1 MAKGTD
7 WTASIMLG
15 LALGGG
21 YAVYRL
27 LKKTGSKVKDA
38 TGKARE
44 GAQKVADKLLDV
56 SGKQRIVAETNV
68 VMKDIAKKLKTTA
81 DPAKNLHLQIER
93 LQAVK
98 DEALAL
104 GNTWALEHLLQRKLS
119 ALHDLEGS

>member
-7 WTASIMLG
+7 WTTSIMLG

-27 LKKTGSKVKDA
+27 FKKTRSKVEEA
-38 TGKARE
+38 TDKARE
-44 GAQKVADKLLDV
+44 GAQKVADKLVDV
-56 SGKQRIVAETNV
+56 SGKQRIVAETNL
-68 VMKDIAKKLKTTA
+68 VMKDIARKLKTTA
-81 DPAKNLHLQIER
+81 DPAQNLRLQIER

-98 DEALAL
+98 NEALSL

-119 ALHDLEGS
+119 ELHDLGGS